1 MDNGLYE
8 QNSTLKRAR
17 HADRINRMTPNQAI
31 LLKRMACSAAVIFCL
46 GYACFGVALAAPHPD
61 RAARQLAQKARP
73 ATSKTGAGNSAAKQ
87 NGELPL
93 IDLTG
98 YQKLVAKH
106 KGKPLVVNFW
116 ATWCEPCRAE
126 YPMLV
131 GLAKKYEPRG
141 VVFLGVSFDADA
153 DLNVVGHFLAM
164 YRPDF
169 PNYRQKPGIDVDAF
183 NHGVD
188 PAWNGA
194 IPSTI
199 FYKPNGEFDAQFFG
213 TRPRAEFEKEIQSL
227 TANPFA
233 PKSGTPGK

>member
-1 MDNGLYE
+1 
-8 QNSTLKRAR
+8 
-17 HADRINRMTPNQAI
+17 MTPNQTITLRRKA
-31 LLKRMACSAAVIFCL
+31 RTAAVIFCL
-46 GYACFGVALAAPHPD
+46 GYACFGAAL
-61 RAARQLAQKARP
+61 RALHADQTAGRP
-73 ATSKTGAGNSAAKQ
+73 APNAGHAVAPKTGAANSASKQ

-93 IDLTG
+93 IDLAG
-98 YQKLVAKH
+98 YQKLVAKY

-131 GLAKKYEPRG
+131 GLAKKYEPQG

-164 YRPDF
+164 YRPVF

-183 NHGVD
+183 DHGVD

-233 PKSGTPGK
+233 PKSGTLGK

>member
-1 MDNGLYE
+1 M
-8 QNSTLKRAR
+8 
-17 HADRINRMTPNQAI
+17 
-31 LLKRMACSAAVIFCL
+31 
-46 GYACFGVALAAPHPD
+46 
-61 RAARQLAQKARP
+61 
-73 ATSKTGAGNSAAKQ
+73 
-87 NGELPL
+87 

-98 YQKLVAKH
+98 YQKLVAKY

-131 GLAKKYEPRG
+131 ELAKKYEPQG
-141 VVFLGVSFDADA
+141 VVFLGVSYDADA

-233 PKSGTPGK
+233 PKSGTPRQ

>member
-1 MDNGLYE
+1 M
-8 QNSTLKRAR
+8 
-17 HADRINRMTPNQAI
+17 
-31 LLKRMACSAAVIFCL
+31 IFAL
-46 GYACFGVALAAPHPD
+46 GYACFALAVAASHAVQ
-61 RAARQLAQKARP
+61 AARPTASSAQPA
-73 ATSKTGAGNSAAKQ
+73 ATSKAGAANSASKQ

-93 IDLTG
+93 IDLAG
-98 YQKLVAKH
+98 YQKLVAKY

-131 GLAKKYEPRG
+131 GLAKKYEPQG

-153 DLNVVGHFLAM
+153 DLNVVGHFLTM

>member
-1 MDNGLYE
+1 MTTN
-8 QNSTLKRAR
+8 QKTTLKR
-17 HADRINRMTPNQAI
+17 
-31 LLKRMACSAAVIFCL
+31 KACSAAVILCL
-46 GYACFGVALAAPHPD
+46 GCTCFGSTLAAS
-61 RAARQLAQKARP
+61 RESQAARR
-73 ATSKTGAGNSAAKQ
+73 SAAKTQRAASAKTAATKSASKQ
-87 NGELPL
+87 NDELPL
-93 IDLTG
+93 IDLAG
-98 YQKLVAKH
+98 YQKLVAKY

-131 GLAKKYEPRG
+131 GLARKYQPQG

-169 PNYRQKPGIDVDAF
+169 PNYRQKPGIDVDGF
-183 NHGVD
+183 DHGVD

-213 TRPRAEFEKEIQSL
+213 TRPRAEFEKEIRSL

-233 PKSGTPGK
+233 PKSGTP

>member
-1 MDNGLYE
+1 M
-8 QNSTLKRAR
+8 
-17 HADRINRMTPNQAI
+17 
-31 LLKRMACSAAVIFCL
+31 IFCL
-46 GYACFGVALAAPHPD
+46 GYACFGLALSASHAVQ
-61 RAARQLAQKARP
+61 AARPTASNAQRAE
-73 ATSKTGAGNSAAKQ
+73 TSKAGAANSASKR
-87 NGELPL
+87 NDELPL
-93 IDLTG
+93 IDLAG
-98 YQKLVAKH
+98 YQKLVAKY

-126 YPMLV
+126 YPMLI
-131 GLAKKYEPRG
+131 GLAKKYEPQG

>member
-1 MDNGLYE
+1 
-8 QNSTLKRAR
+8 
-17 HADRINRMTPNQAI
+17 MTPNQTTR
-31 LLKRMACSAAVIFCL
+31 LKWKACSAAVIFYL
-46 GYACFGVALAAPHPD
+46 GYACFGSALAASHVD
-61 RAARQLAQKARP
+61 QAARRP
-73 ATSKTGAGNSAAKQ
+73 APNARHAAASKTGATNSASKQ

-93 IDLTG
+93 IDLAG
-98 YQKLVAKH
+98 YQKLVAKY

-131 GLAKKYEPRG
+131 GLAKKYERQG

-169 PNYRQKPGIDVDAF
+169 PNYRQKPGIDVDGF

-199 FYKPNGEFDAQFFG
+199 FYKPDGTFDAQFFG

-227 TANPFA
+227 TANPFT

>member
-1 MDNGLYE
+1 M
-8 QNSTLKRAR
+8 KRA
-17 HADRINRMTPNQAI
+17 
-31 LLKRMACSAAVIFCL
+31 AA
-46 GYACFGVALAAPHPD
+46 
-61 RAARQLAQKARP
+61 
-73 ATSKTGAGNSAAKQ
+73 SKID
-87 NGELPL
+87 ELPL
-93 IDLTG
+93 IDLAG
-98 YQKLVAKH
+98 YQKLVAKY

-131 GLAKKYEPRG
+131 GLAKKYEPQG

-183 NHGVD
+183 NQGVD

-233 PKSGTPGK
+233 PKSGTSGE

>member
-1 MDNGLYE
+1 M
-8 QNSTLKRAR
+8 
-17 HADRINRMTPNQAI
+17 
-31 LLKRMACSAAVIFCL
+31 KRMITLNRRVILCSAALVFCA
-46 GYACFGVALAAPHPD
+46 GYAFYGPELATAH
-61 RAARQLAQKARP
+61 ANQTARQPAPNSKRS
-73 ATSKTGAGNSAAKQ
+73 ATSKAVQHESPSKQ
-87 NGELPL
+87 SDELPL

-98 YQKLVAKH
+98 YQKLVAKY

-131 GLAKKYEPRG
+131 GLAKKYEPKG
-141 VVFLGVSFDADA
+141 VVFLGVSFDTDA
-153 DLNVVGHFLAM
+153 DLNVVSHFLAM

-188 PAWNGA
+188 PVWNGA

-199 FYKPNGEFDAQFFG
+199 FYKPSGAADAQFFG
-213 TRPRAEFEKEIQSL
+213 TRPQAEFEKEIQSL
-227 TANPFA
+227 TANAFA
-233 PKSGTPGK
+233 TKSGALGQ

>member
-1 MDNGLYE
+1 
-8 QNSTLKRAR
+8 
-17 HADRINRMTPNQAI
+17 MTPNLTI
-31 LLKRMACSAAVIFCL
+31 PLKRTACSAAVIFCL
-46 GYACFGVALAAPHPD
+46 GYVCFGAALAAPQP
-61 RAARQLAQKARP
+61 AQKTKP
-73 ATSKTGAGNSAAKQ
+73 ATSKTGAANSPSKQ

-93 IDLTG
+93 IDLAG
-98 YQKLVAKH
+98 YQKLVAKY

-131 GLAKKYEPRG
+131 GLAKKYEPQG
-141 VVFLGVSFDADA
+141 VVFLGVSYDADA

-169 PNYRQKPGIDVDAF
+169 PNYRQKPGIDVDGF

-213 TRPRAEFEKEIQSL
+213 TRPRAEFEKEIQGL

>member
-1 MDNGLYE
+1 MKLMTANRK
-8 QNSTLKRAR
+8 TRLKR
-17 HADRINRMTPNQAI
+17 
-31 LLKRMACSAAVIFCL
+31 KACSAAVIFCA
-46 GYACFGVALAAPHPD
+46 GYICFGSTFAASRLGRP
-61 RAARQLAQKARP
+61 ARQPAQKARP
-73 ATSKTGAGNSAAKQ
+73 ATSKTGATSSVSKQ

-93 IDLTG
+93 IDLAG
-98 YQKLVAKH
+98 YQKLVAKY

-131 GLAKKYEPRG
+131 GLAKKYEPQG
-141 VVFLGVSFDADA
+141 VVFLGVSYDADA

-199 FYKPNGEFDAQFFG
+199 FYKPNGELDAQFFG

>member
-1 MDNGLYE
+1 MAAN
-8 QNSTLKRAR
+8 QTVTLKR
-17 HADRINRMTPNQAI
+17 
-31 LLKRMACSAAVIFCL
+31 KACSAAVIFCL
-46 GYACFGVALAAPHPD
+46 GYACFGSALAASPAGQAARRPAANVK
-61 RAARQLAQKARP
+61 RAAA
-73 ATSKTGAGNSAAKQ
+73 SKID
-87 NGELPL
+87 ELPL
-93 IDLTG
+93 IDLAG
-98 YQKLVAKH
+98 YQKLVAKY

-131 GLAKKYEPRG
+131 GLAKKYEPQG
-141 VVFLGVSFDADA
+141 VVFLGVSYDADA

-188 PAWNGA
+188 PAWDGA

-233 PKSGTPGK
+233 PKSATPGK

>member
-1 MDNGLYE
+1 
-8 QNSTLKRAR
+8 
-17 HADRINRMTPNQAI
+17 
-31 LLKRMACSAAVIFCL
+31 
-46 GYACFGVALAAPHPD
+46 
-61 RAARQLAQKARP
+61 
-73 ATSKTGAGNSAAKQ
+73 
-87 NGELPL
+87 
-93 IDLTG
+93 
-98 YQKLVAKH
+98 
-106 KGKPLVVNFW
+106 
-116 ATWCEPCRAE
+116 
-126 YPMLV
+126 MLV
-131 GLAKKYEPRG
+131 GLAKKYEPQG
-141 VVFLGVSFDADA
+141 VVFLGVSYDADA

-199 FYKPNGEFDAQFFG
+199 FYKSNGEFDAQFFG

-233 PKSGTPGK
+233 PKSGTP

>member
-1 MDNGLYE
+1 MTPS
-8 QNSTLKRAR
+8 QRITLKR
-17 HADRINRMTPNQAI
+17 
-31 LLKRMACSAAVIFCL
+31 KACSAAVILCL
-46 GYACFGVALAAPHPD
+46 GCACFGSALAPS
-61 RAARQLAQKARP
+61 RRGQAALRP
-73 ATSKTGAGNSAAKQ
+73 AQNARSAAASKTGRANSASKP
-87 NGELPL
+87 NGALPL
-93 IDLTG
+93 IDLAG
-98 YQKLVAKH
+98 YQKLVAKY

-131 GLAKKYEPRG
+131 GLAKKYEPQG
-141 VVFLGVSFDADA
+141 VVFLGVSYDADA

-169 PNYRQKPGIDVDAF
+169 PNYRQKPGIDVDGF

-199 FYKPNGEFDAQFFG
+199 FYKPDGTFDAQFFG
-213 TRPRAEFEKEIQSL
+213 
-227 TANPFA
+227 
-233 PKSGTPGK
+233 